1 VSFGRWRCIVQ
12 MLTPCSAFR
21 FAKKYFWFGEEAV
34 PATNLREYLRG
45 EKPEVAHPVAA
56 WSSQTGKG
64 LLYFVKHADQ
74 KEHPAGALNL
84 AYATD
89 LHKDGANAFAFKISG
104 SKHAFEAQT
113 AAERDGWYLA
123 VEKAITDAKEAKD
136 RIESSEG
143 YKEQKEKIGMCIRPV
158 VESVASR

>member
-1 VSFGRWRCIVQ
+1 

-45 EKPEVAHPVAA
+45 EKPEVAHSVAA
-56 WSSQTGKG
+56 WSS
-64 LLYFVKHADQ
+64 KHADQ

-136 RIESSEG
+136 GIESSEG

>member
-1 VSFGRWRCIVQ
+1 
-12 MLTPCSAFR
+12 
-21 FAKKYFWFGEEAV
+21 
-34 PATNLREYLRG
+34 LREYLRG

-74 KEHPAGALNL
+74 KEHPAGVLNL

-89 LHKDGANAFAFKISG
+89 LHKDGADAFAFKISG

-113 AAERDGWYLA
+113 TAERDGWYLA
-123 VEKAITDAKEAKD
+123 VEKAIVDAKEAKEG
-136 RIESSEG
+136 IESSEG
-143 YKEQKEKIGMCIRPV
+143 YKEQKEKIGMSC
-158 VESVASR
+158 S

>member
-1 VSFGRWRCIVQ
+1 
-12 MLTPCSAFR
+12 
-21 FAKKYFWFGEEAV
+21 
-34 PATNLREYLRG
+34 LREYLRG

-74 KEHPAGALNL
+74 KEHPAGALSL
-84 AYATD
+84 AHATD

-113 AAERDGWYLA
+113 AAERDGWYMA
-123 VEKAITDAKEAKD
+123 VEHAITEAKAAKEG
-136 RIESSEG
+136 IESSEG
-143 YKEQKEKIGMCIRPV
+143 YKAEKEKIGMFIQPFS
-158 VESVASR
+158 EGVASRRDYFGDSTSLCRALT